1 MQSSRRGLSNRKGR
15 PQHRADLRDP
25 RRGCPHWGSRGGSC
39 QLRSRASTSG
49 RIEGAASVK
58 ASGCGSGAANC
69 DAGSGSGA
77 SGSVDRSTKEMM
89 PRPYSPCS
97 GSVQSKSVEP
107 VPRFG
112 TSVAAKPRAPT
123 SKLRVPNRALNNSSA
138 PSRARPYRKM
148 AKPSVLWR
156 VICAASRMRA
166 RADMRVQTAC
176 GTRPNT
182 PRKARQLV
190 AGEYSVRLCQGP
202 CSLDDSSSRRSS
214 KMSPRLEVP
223 FSPTPTRRRRRSRLT
238 CAQRLAAPRARGAE
252 PWKPRWS
259 EPAPSG
265 APIARAAAWRH
276 GSALSEGGAPA
287 AAGEAPRACMS
298 GARCWQGPPG
308 AALWTST
315 GGAGH

>member
-1 MQSSRRGLSNRKGR
+1 MSRSHHSRSSSNTDLASTFSLLGRRWTFRSVRQSPPGCLRPSRRC
-15 PQHRADLRDP
+15 LRDP
-25 RRGCPHWGSRGGSC
+25 HRVSPHWGSRGGSC

-58 ASGCGSGAANC
+58 ASGCGSGAASC
-69 DAGSGSGA
+69 EAGSGSGA

-89 PRPYSPCS
+89 PRPYNPCN
-97 GSVQSKSVEP
+97 GSVHSKSVEP
-107 VPRFG
+107 APGFG
-112 TSVAAKPRAPT
+112 ASVAAKPRAPT
-123 SKLRVPNRALNNSSA
+123 SKLRLPNKALNNSSA

-166 RADMRVQTAC
+166 RSGMRVQTAC

-214 KMSPRLEVP
+214 KMSPRLEVA
-223 FSPTPTRRRRRSRLT
+223 FSPTPTRRRRRSRWT
-238 CAQRLAAPRARGAE
+238 SAQRPKAPRASGAE
-252 PWKPRWS
+252 PWEPRWS

-265 APIARAAAWRH
+265 APIARAAAWRR
-276 GSALSEGGAPA
+276 GGALREGGAPA
-287 AAGEAPRACMS
+287 AAGEAP
-298 GARCWQGPPG
+298 
-308 AALWTST
+308 
-315 GGAGH
+315 